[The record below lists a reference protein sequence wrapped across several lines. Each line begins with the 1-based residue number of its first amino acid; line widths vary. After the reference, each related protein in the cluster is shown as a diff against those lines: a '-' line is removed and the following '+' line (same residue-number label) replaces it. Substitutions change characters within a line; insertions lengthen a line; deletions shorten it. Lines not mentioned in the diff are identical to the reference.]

1 MAAPAFAWARANYVL
16 SLEAGLFED
25 SCQAVYL
32 ARVAAE
38 LRRGRSG
45 SRAKLTHAGAAFD
58 LSAHNADEWLRL
70 APGTGGA
77 LALGLGHILLRD
89 HASELAELTQA
100 SPGASEYR
108 AFVAAFSPQRTA
120 GITTLPVGAIERL
133 DGRRI
138 EGVYRRAKHLV
149 LDLGLVALVLHFRMT
164 GKILANAEVDGST
177 SRPWALYSSLGP
189 TMQALRGK
197 KLAFVK
203 MGCKDTAFLENAMLE
218 SEVGLSFF
226 SGQVGKPDLGGTVA
240 EVVSRKG
247 AEAVFA
253 PSGSQKGLTK
263 VFDTGS
269 VPNPAFVQIN
279 DKLPADL
286 VGKVKSAVVRY
297 GGGGAISGWKDGD
310 VGEYRSL
317 RGRMGTRV
325 KEGVFS
331 SPDPVRVDAKDI
343 LIEPATL
350 SESDLTQIKQH
361 FQAPAERQE

>member
-1 MAAPAFAWARANYVL
+1 MKAILSKRIGIAAAIAA
-16 SLEAGLFED
+16 
-25 SCQAVYL
+25 L
-32 ARVAAE
+32 ALLALVGVS
-38 LRRGRSG
+38 RRGDSQPAG
-45 SRAKLTHAGAAFD
+45 TPAKLTVGIFTPTVLFATSQA
-58 LSAHNADEWLRL
+58 RL
-70 APGTGGA
+70 AYVQS
-77 LALGLGHILLRD
+77 LAK
-89 HASELAELTQA
+89 
-100 SPGASEYR
+100 
-108 AFVAAFSPQRTA
+108 
-120 GITTLPVGAIERL
+120 AIEANVNTKVEGRSYTSMTQLTKSNL
-133 DGRRI
+133 DFAIIDGQC
-138 EGVYRRAKHLV
+138 YA
-149 LDLGLVALVLHFRMT
+149 ANMT
-164 GKILANAEVDGST
+164 GKVLANAEVDGGT

-331 SPDPVRVDAKDI
+331 GPDPVRVDAKDI